1 MKFRNRILLAIWGV
15 VLVLLVVFYVVL
27 QSWMRSQVES
37 RFVDD
42 LRRSHTILD
51 ELHALRSEQDKKA
64 CQIIAESPRLKAVV
78 ELGDRQTAFE
88 LVQELGRGITQSVII
103 VTNGRGEPLV
113 RMVDG
118 RPASIDV
125 DRCASIR
132 KALGRGTFAG
142 GWQIDNAPFQCIS
155 TPLLVGD
162 DLIGTLTIGYRI
174 DTVQMRSVKSM
185 TNSEVI
191 LVVDT
196 LAVSSTLS
204 PDQTAEFSSWM
215 RDEQPSHR
223 TASPAGMP
231 ATVVVPTSV
240 DNYAVIFSGLN
251 NDPSYAGVPMFFLLA
266 KPIEREVRQA
276 LEPVMRTFLLLS
288 VITLIVTAGIGF
300 VISRGISRPI
310 ATLVRGTAEISR
322 GNYEFPITIVGGGEL
337 NFLAGKFKEMSQSLK
352 EKISQLA
359 ERNTELEE
367 ALGRLKSTQQELVKS
382 ERLAATGKLT
392 AQLSHE
398 INNPIHN
405 VQSCLQTA
413 LKRMSPDSPDRE
425 LIEVAYEEVQRLGK
439 LTRQMLD
446 VYRTSMVQEPRTPT
460 SINDVLREVLHSSA
474 AVLEQHRIGVLTQL
488 QDDLPPVLAA
498 ADKLKQVF
506 LNLIINAKDAMP
518 GGGTLTIGTSRR
530 DGTVVITIG
539 DTGIGI
545 PPENVNRIFDAFFT
559 TKSSVSGVGLG
570 LFVTYGIVRQHEGS
584 ISVRS
589 VPDHGTTF
597 DISLPVINTRK
608 AVDDDQST

>member
-1 MKFRNRILLAIWGV
+1 
-15 VLVLLVVFYVVL
+15 
-27 QSWMRSQVES
+27 
-37 RFVDD
+37 
-42 LRRSHTILD
+42 
-51 ELHALRSEQDKKA
+51 
-64 CQIIAESPRLKAVV
+64 
-78 ELGDRQTAFE
+78 
-88 LVQELGRGITQSVII
+88 
-103 VTNGRGEPLV
+103 
-113 RMVDG
+113 
-118 RPASIDV
+118 
-125 DRCASIR
+125 
-132 KALGRGTFAG
+132 
-142 GWQIDNAPFQCIS
+142 
-155 TPLLVGD
+155 
-162 DLIGTLTIGYRI
+162 
-174 DTVQMRSVKSM
+174 
-185 TNSEVI
+185 
-191 LVVDT
+191 
-196 LAVSSTLS
+196 
-204 PDQTAEFSSWM
+204 
-215 RDEQPSHR
+215 
-223 TASPAGMP
+223 
-231 ATVVVPTSV
+231 
-240 DNYAVIFSGLN
+240 
-251 NDPSYAGVPMFFLLA
+251 
-266 KPIEREVRQA
+266 
-276 LEPVMRTFLLLS
+276 
-288 VITLIVTAGIGF
+288 
-300 VISRGISRPI
+300 
-310 ATLVRGTAEISR
+310 
-322 GNYEFPITIVGGGEL
+322 
-337 NFLAGKFKEMSQSLK
+337 
-352 EKISQLA
+352 
-359 ERNTELEE
+359 
-367 ALGRLKSTQQELVKS
+367 LKSTQQELVKS

-597 DISLPVINTRK
+597 DILLPVINTRK